1 MDNHEHANH
10 RDTAQARIKN
20 KGIRQHKVN
29 DQAQNIDFNIRDSS
43 EDESFESTQVSSPEN
58 QNYMSSANEPA
69 INREGYSDLGDQLMQ
84 CSHCNANMWYD
95 ERVSKDKRTT
105 NPRFSLCCGNGKVE
119 LPLLQNPPKYLYQ
132 LCSMLSM
139 PGKEPKFAQLYI
151 VDTENEVQNRINAI
165 SPHNQIQEHIV
176 SQLSEML
183 DEYNMHAK
191 TFRMTRDRLQDVQ
204 VNNIKL
210 KLIAN
215 REKDGR
221 TYNVPT
227 VPEVATLIVGDF
239 DANSKIDIIIETQ
252 HGQLQRIHELH
263 SSYLALQYPLL
274 FPYGEDGYRPD
285 ILHSSRSDGKK
296 RKRNRLTMRE
306 WFSYRL
312 QYRSNESMTLLNSR
326 RLFQQFVV
334 YGYTMSLDDGS
345 KRGLNKGKRV
355 ILPSTFV
362 GCPGY
367 MDQLYFDGM
376 AICSHVGFPKLFI
389 TLTCNPNWPEIHRL
403 LNPLNLKAADR
414 PDIISRV
421 FKLKYEQM
429 LMDLTKN
436 HMLGKVIAYM
446 YTIEFKKR
454 RLPHVH
460 LLLFLHPDNKYPS
473 SY

>member
-1 MDNHEHANH
+1 MF
-10 RDTAQARIKN
+10 IL
-20 KGIRQHKVN
+20 
-29 DQAQNIDFNIRDSS
+29 
-43 EDESFESTQVSSPEN
+43 VS
-58 QNYMSSANEPA
+58 
-69 INREGYSDLGDQLMQ
+69 
-84 CSHCNANMWYD
+84 
-95 ERVSKDKRTT
+95 
-105 NPRFSLCCGNGKVE
+105 
-119 LPLLQNPPKYLYQ
+119 
-132 LCSMLSM
+132 
-139 PGKEPKFAQLYI
+139 
-151 VDTENEVQNRINAI
+151 

-183 DEYNMHAK
+183 DEYNVHAK
-191 TFRMTRDRLQDVQ
+191 TFRMARDRLQDVQ

-227 VPEVATLIVGDF
+227 VPEVAALIVGDF
-239 DANSKIDIIIETQ
+239 DANSKRDIIIETQ

-312 QYRSNESMTLLNSR
+312 QCRSNESITLLNSR

-334 YGYTMSLDDGS
+334 EGYTMVESERLSYIRNNQKKLRVDKFCSLQQSLDDGS
-345 KRGLNKGKRV
+345 RRGLNKGKRV

-362 GCPGY
+362 GSPRY

-376 AICSHVGFPKLFI
+376 AICSHVGFPNLFI
-389 TLTCNPNWPEIHRL
+389 TLTCNPNWPPKFLCLPSVGDQLQFRTF
-403 LNPLNLKAADR
+403 LN
-414 PDIISRV
+414 
-421 FKLKYEQM
+421 
-429 LMDLTKN
+429 
-436 HMLGKVIAYM
+436 
-446 YTIEFKKR
+446 
-454 RLPHVH
+454 
-460 LLLFLHPDNKYPS
+460 
-473 SY
+473 